1 MTTELITIIMTIL
14 NELKNGRQFMRILL
28 RAPLAK
34 AIMKRWP
41 EDVAHLEYAAPET
54 CQSALIMPYGVKFI
68 KILHKGR
75 TRYVLGTYAWDCSD
89 GRALML
95 DLLDI

>member
-1 MTTELITIIMTIL
+1 MTTELFVIISTIL
-14 NELKNGRQFMRILL
+14 NELKNGQQFMNVLL
-28 RAPLAK
+28 RAPLAR

-41 EDVAHLEYAAPET
+41 DRVDHLTYAAPET
-54 CQSALIMPYGVKFI
+54 CQSALLPYGVKFI

-75 TRYVLGTYAWDCSD
+75 TRYLLGTYAWDRSD